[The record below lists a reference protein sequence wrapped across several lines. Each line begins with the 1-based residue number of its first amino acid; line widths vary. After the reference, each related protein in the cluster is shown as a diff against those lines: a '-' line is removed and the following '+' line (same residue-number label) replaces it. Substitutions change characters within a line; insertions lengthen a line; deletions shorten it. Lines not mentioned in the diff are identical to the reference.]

1 MAGRTGQTMTALLAI
16 LPYTVAAAFVLL
28 GISVTVDA
36 VQHRER
42 VRTYLAAGLVL
53 FSLVPLIGGVQAA
66 IGRPNLVL
74 QYIAVLA
81 FLGSGYAIL
90 LFRSCFIP
98 LGRTGRRAAEA
109 GLVAVTLLVVGT
121 GLPPDSRLPG
131 PLPGLVADVL
141 ILTWIALV
149 AEPAIRFW
157 RASRDR
163 PPLQRARLRGLSIA
177 FAVLIAILLVGTVAG
192 GRLQS
197 PGAQVV
203 TQLLALAM
211 VPVLYRSLS
220 QPGGLSGRQR
230 VAGGDDL
237 QPAIRDLLVFSPD
250 RATAAERAVRWA
262 ARLVGADAAFIL
274 DHDGQPLAELGMSP
288 DVLLAVSAAWRDEP
302 EQEALTRRGVL
313 PETAILLG
321 LPMEEGLGLLGTLP
335 GPFTPVFGDPVVGQL
350 RGYASAV
357 AASLERIRM
366 TERLAAIERSKSQF
380 LNLASHELRGPVAII
395 RGYMAML
402 ERGTLGQ
409 LNDAGMRAVGVI
421 SAKAVEMNGLIEQ
434 MLDAARLEEGRL
446 HLEMRL
452 VEVRGIVERAIELM
466 RPLADDAHPIHLR
479 MDREPLVAPVDAGR
493 VQTILTNLVDNAIKY
508 SPDGGPVECEVTG
521 TPETVTIAVSDVGVG
536 IAGEDLPRLFSRFS
550 RVSSDASRHIPGIGL
565 GLYLARELARLHG
578 GDISVRS
585 HPGVGSTF
593 VLTLPRQAQANH
605 QSGDMIPGLVL
616 GD

>member
-1 MAGRTGQTMTALLAI
+1 MTALVAI
-16 LPYTVAAAFVLL
+16 LQYTVAAAFVLL

-53 FSLVPLIGGVQAA
+53 FSLVPLLARVQAA
-66 IGRPNLVL
+66 ISAPNAAL
-74 QYIAVLA
+74 QYITVLA

-98 LGRTGRRAAEA
+98 LGRTGRRAADFVV
-109 GLVAVTLLVVGT
+109 VAVLVLVVGT
-121 GLPPDSRLPG
+121 GLPPHSRLPD
-131 PLPGLVADVL
+131 PLQGLVADVL

-177 FAVLIAILLVGTVAG
+177 FAVLIAILLVATVVG

-197 PGAQVV
+197 PGAQVA

-211 VPVLYRSLS
+211 VPVLYGSLS
-220 QPGGLSGRQR
+220 QPGQLRVRPR
-230 VAGGDDL
+230 VAGRDDL
-237 QPAIRDLLVFSPD
+237 QLAIRDLLVFSPD

-262 ARLVGADAAFIL
+262 ARIVGADAAFIL
-274 DHDGQPLAELGMSP
+274 DHDGEPLAELGMSP
-288 DVLLAVSAAWRDEP
+288 HLLLAVSAAWHDEP
-302 EQEALTRRGVL
+302 DQEALTRLGVL
-313 PETAILLG
+313 PEPAILLG

-335 GPFTPVFGDPVVGQL
+335 GPFTPVFGDTVVGQL

-366 TERLAAIERSKSQF
+366 TERLAAMERAKSQF

-402 ERGTLGQ
+402 ERGMLGD
-409 LNDAGMRAVGVI
+409 LNDAGARAVGVM
-421 SAKAVEMNGLIEQ
+421 SAKAAEMNGLIEQ

-446 HLEMRL
+446 QLQVRPVEMRG
-452 VEVRGIVERAIELM
+452 VVERVVEQM
-466 RPLADDAHPIHLR
+466 RPLADDAHPIHVR
-479 MDREPLVAPVDAGR
+479 VDQEPLVAPVDAGR

-521 TPETVTIAVSDVGVG
+521 TRETVTIAVRDVGVG

-550 RVSSDASRHIPGIGL
+550 RVSSDATRHIPGIGL

-578 GDISVRS
+578 GDIAVRS
-585 HPGVGSTF
+585 QPGVGSTF
-593 VLTLPRQAQANH
+593 LLTLPRQGQANLR
-605 QSGDMIPGLVL
+605 SGDMTPGFVH